1 MNRYI
6 AVIGGDARYIELIR
20 QLQIVP
26 NTTIILVGFDKLE
39 QGFIGLKQMELSE
52 LEAEKLDVVILSITG
67 TDKEG
72 YVETVFSDQKIKL
85 TADWFGRLK
94 KSAIIFTGIT
104 SPYLTEKAEQTG
116 ITLIPLLD
124 RDDVAIYN
132 SIPTAEGAIMLVIE
146 HTDHTIHSSRII
158 VTGFGRVGNTVA
170 NKFASLGAKVSVAA
184 KSIRDLARITEM
196 GLTAIPLDKLADFS
210 SDCDVIINTI
220 PALVIDQKVIQ
231 HLPSHAK
238 IIDLASSPGGTDF
251 AYAKQRGIEAF
262 LAGSLPGIVA
272 PKTAGKILAD
282 VIKQILL
289 EERG

>member
-1 MNRYI
+1 
-6 AVIGGDARYIELIR
+6 
-20 QLQIVP
+20 
-26 NTTIILVGFDKLE
+26 
-39 QGFIGLKQMELSE
+39 
-52 LEAEKLDVVILSITG
+52 
-67 TDKEG
+67 
-72 YVETVFSDQKIKL
+72 
-85 TADWFGRLK
+85 
-94 KSAIIFTGIT
+94 
-104 SPYLTEKAEQTG
+104 
-116 ITLIPLLD
+116 
-124 RDDVAIYN
+124 
-132 SIPTAEGAIMLVIE
+132 MLVIE